1 MTLNTINLN
10 QPRLLF
16 LCKKKIGYERQ
27 IKCLELMQL
36 QRRQYNTEQR
46 HELELL
52 LSLLVSHVVNVIY
65 RQHSYI
71 NYCKIYQKSVFYIY
85 RFDCNTEGAII
96 NGQSRETGNIEYT
109 RRRKTKQKH
118 NTTNCIGH
126 LPYNTTPCP

>member
-1 MTLNTINLN
+1 
-10 QPRLLF
+10 
-16 LCKKKIGYERQ
+16 
-27 IKCLELMQL
+27 MQL

-52 LSLLVSHVVNVIY
+52 LSLLVSHVVNIIY

-71 NYCKIYQKSVFYIY
+71 NYCKIYQKSAFYIY
-85 RFDCNTEGAII
+85 RFDCNTEEAII

-109 RRRKTKQKH
+109 RRKQKH
-118 NTTNCIGH
+118 NTTNFIGH